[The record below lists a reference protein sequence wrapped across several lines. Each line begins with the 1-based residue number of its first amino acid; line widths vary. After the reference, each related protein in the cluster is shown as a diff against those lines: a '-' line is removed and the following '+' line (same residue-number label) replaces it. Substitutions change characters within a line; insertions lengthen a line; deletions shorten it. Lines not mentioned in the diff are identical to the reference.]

1 MEEQEKLPRTQQD
14 IHEKGFR
21 MDEYARMRIGGRK
34 LEDILVDVDS
44 LQKKV
49 SSNYTSK
56 EFVLR
61 AISTQDYESMRAIS
75 NYFYE
80 NSGIYYRLCKY
91 MAYIYRFD
99 WYITPYIDDIEK
111 EKEDKVLKDFSKVLL
126 YLDRSDLKKIFRNI
140 SLTIM
145 KDGAY
150 YGVLVDFGD
159 RFGIQPLPA
168 DYCRTRFFAG
178 PDPIIELNL
187 RFFDAYFPR
196 EAYRRKVLKLFPQD
210 LQKAYELFKKGKLP
224 GDYPGEYTSWYPL
237 EPGTSVKVSLNSSDS
252 TDFPPLVGVIPSII
266 DLDNAQAL
274 DREKTM
280 QQLVKI
286 IVQKL
291 PLDKNGDLIF
301 DVDEAKDIHNN
312 AVNMLRR
319 GVGIDVLTTFA
330 EVDKIDTRDTNSNT
344 TKDDLEKVERTVFN
358 NSGIS
363 QNLFNADGN
372 LAVSNSIIVDA
383 ASIQDIPLQF
393 SSLLNRIIEKFN
405 RSKHYEFRG
414 TVLDTTWFNYQELAK
429 MYKEQASLGYSKMLP
444 QIALGHSQASILSTL
459 LFENQVLHLAEI
471 MIPPMQSSVMST
483 RVLGNVSSSSSN
495 QNQNQTQSSDS
506 SQSGGRP
513 EKPDSEKSDKTIANK
528 ESMS

>member
-1 MEEQEKLPRTQQD
+1 MEEQEKLPRTQED

-34 LEDILVDVDS
+34 LDDLLIDIDS

-49 SSNYTSK
+49 STNYASK
-56 EFVLR
+56 DYVLQ
-61 AISTQDYESMRAIS
+61 AISSQDYESMRAIS

-80 NSGIYYRLCKY
+80 NSGIYYRLCRY

-99 WYITPYIDDIEK
+99 WYVTPYIDDIDK
-111 EKEDKVLKDFSKVLL
+111 EKEGKILKDFSKVLL

-140 SLTIM
+140 SLAIM

-150 YGVLVDFGD
+150 YGILVDFGD
-159 RFGIQPLPA
+159 KFGFQPLPA
-168 DYCRTRFFAG
+168 DYCRQRFFAG
-178 PDPIIELNL
+178 PNPIIELNL

-196 EAYRRKVLKLFPQD
+196 ESYRRKVLKLFPKD
-210 LQKAYELFKKGKLP
+210 LQKAYELFKRGKLP

-237 EPGTSVKVSLNSSDS
+237 DPGTSVKVSLSESG
-252 TDFPPLVGVIPSII
+252 DFPPLVGVIPSII

-312 AVNMLRR
+312 AVQMLRR
-319 GVGIDVLTTFA
+319 AVGIDVLTTFA
-330 EVDKIDTRDTNSNT
+330 EVEKIDTRDTNANT

-393 SSLLNRIIEKFN
+393 SSLLNRIIAKFN
-405 RSKHYEFRG
+405 RNRHYEFRG
-414 TVLDTTWFNYQELAK
+414 MVLDTTWFNYQELAK

-459 LFENQVLHLAEI
+459 LFENEVLHLAEI

-483 RVLGNVSSSSSN
+483 RILGNVSSSESSK
-495 QNQNQTQSSDS
+495 NQNQTQNNN
-506 SQSGGRP
+506 GGRP
-513 EKPDSEKSDKTIANK
+513 EKPDNEKSDKTIANR